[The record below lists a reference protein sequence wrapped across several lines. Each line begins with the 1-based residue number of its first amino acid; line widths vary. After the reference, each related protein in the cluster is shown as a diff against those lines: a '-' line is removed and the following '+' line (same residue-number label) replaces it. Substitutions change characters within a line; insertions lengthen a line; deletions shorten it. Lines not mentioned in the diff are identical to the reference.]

1 MVDIQSD
8 LMDVFARNTLPLIRR
23 ITAKTYSDPTH
34 GFSEQEK
41 LDIKFMLD
49 LLEGF
54 DGEMTEDSIAAS
66 VYNYW
71 HLFVHHSFLS
81 DQTVNGTTES
91 KLTSQD
97 DQD

>member
-1 MVDIQSD
+1 
-8 LMDVFARNTLPLIRR
+8 
-23 ITAKTYSDPTH
+23 
-34 GFSEQEK
+34 
-41 LDIKFMLD
+41 MLD

-54 DGEMTEDSIAAS
+54 DGEMTEESIAAS

-91 KLTSQD
+91 KLTSLD
-97 DQD
+97 D